1 MVTNIDPKMND
12 FRLPHLVKYD
22 KDYYIELN
30 EFFSKYITHLK
41 SISNLKKK
49 CIKRTQRNIDF
60 LKECLEMYNNAKI
73 GEARNCIKQIICNYI
88 DNPFIIAKI
97 NKNYAF
103 NGSAPPALQKKEYKN
118 NKRVTEKYKKMNKY
132 PLNFYKARV
141 AINNLKRKEMLHIPF
156 NKRGLIS
163 TQRFS
168 IAGVPCLYLA
178 TTSLAC
184 WLEMEMPDPSLFQ
197 VASYDLPDDL
207 KILNLCISQDNI
219 NGNSHGGIVD
229 EKQMNRLCS
238 FIEVFPLVYATSF
251 QVLDNNRKFKSEYI
265 ISQLLM
271 QVANEL
277 EIDGIAYLSKKM
289 TDDLAYPQAVN
300 LAIPMKSSKF
310 PPYNENFLEMYW
322 NDADKIKLSDPTRY
336 SEFLEKN
343 LNNKAHKLSF
353 INKFYNKGFNSK
365 ISLGGDE
372 RNYTKTRFSQFDNF
386 LAGQKH
392 NEFK

>member
-1 MVTNIDPKMND
+1 MVTEIDININGFK
-12 FRLPHLVKYD
+12 LPHHVKYD
-22 KDYYIELN
+22 KAYYIELN
-30 EFFSKYITHLK
+30 KFFSKYIDHLK
-41 SISNLKKK
+41 TRCDLRND
-49 CIKRTQRNIDF
+49 CIKSTQRNIDF
-60 LKECLEMYNNAKI
+60 LKKSLKMYNNAKI

-103 NGSAPPALQKKEYKN
+103 KGSAPPELQQKEYRN
-118 NKRVTEKYKKMNKY
+118 NKRISKRYNEMNKY
-132 PLNFYKARV
+132 QLNFYKARV
-141 AINNLKRKEMLHIPF
+141 SINNLVRRNMLHIPF
-156 NKRGLIS
+156 DKRGLIS

-197 VASYDLPDDL
+197 VASYNLPDDL

-229 EKQMNRLCS
+229 ENQMDRLCS

-271 QVANEL
+271 QIANEL
-277 EIDGIAYLSKKM
+277 GIDGVAYLSKKM

-300 LAIPMKSSKF
+300 LALPMKSSMF
-310 PPYNENFLEMYW
+310 PPYNGNSLEMYW

-343 LNNKAHKLSF
+343 VNNKVQKVSF
-353 INKFYNKGFNSK
+353 INNFYDEAFNSK
-365 ISLGGDE
+365 ILLAGDKW
-372 RNYTKTRFSQFDNF
+372 NYTETKFSQFDNF
-386 LAGQKH
+386 LADKKH
-392 NEFK
+392 YKFE